1 MFEDVFCSLSYL
13 FAVFYVDGRGGS
25 TPLVRISRSIELEHF
40 RYSSATLFPLS
51 GCRKYEKNHPF
62 TAI

>member
-25 TPLVRISRSIELEHF
+25 TPLVRTI
-40 RYSSATLFPLS
+40 TLFKFAKSLS
-51 GCRKYEKNHPF
+51 RNFARLGSL
-62 TAI
+62 

>member
-25 TPLVRISRSIELEHF
+25 TPLVRTIHSLEVRMNGMDF
-40 RYSSATLFPLS
+40 
-51 GCRKYEKNHPF
+51 
-62 TAI
+62 